1 MPLPGLRLDRD
12 LAPGRY
18 PLTDAVAGLASSP
31 PLARLFGGADKLREE
46 LPTVQFMVVDVW
58 GYMWV
63 DDESGT
69 LCAALPYWKRG
80 EELHLYLDLV
90 HELVHVK
97 QFRDGHDLFDHRY
110 KYVARPTEVEAYR
123 VAVEEGRRLGMTEDE
138 LVDFLYV
145 EWISRRDHLEL
156 CAACG
161 VKVPNG
167 HRGGPLP
174 RA

>member
-1 MPLPGLRLDRD
+1 MVLPGLRLDRT

-18 PLTDAVAGLASSP
+18 PLTDAVQGLDTSP
-31 PLARLFGGADKLREE
+31 PLARLYGGVDRLRKE
-46 LPTVQFMVVDVW
+46 LPSVQLMIADVW

-69 LCAALPYWKRG
+69 LCAAAPYWRKG

-97 QFRDGHDLFDHRY
+97 QFGDGKDLFDHRY
-110 KYVARPTEVEAYR
+110 KYVARPTEIEAYT
-123 VAVEEGRRLGMTEDE
+123 VAVEEGRRLGMSERE

-145 EWISRRDHLEL
+145 EWLSARDHLEL
-156 CAACG
+156 CASCG
-161 VKVPNG
+161 VAVPEG
-167 HRGGPLP
+167 FKGGPLKG
-174 RA
+174 

>member
-1 MPLPGLRLDRD
+1 MSGPVPRPAVVLPGLRLDRT

-18 PLTDAVAGLASSP
+18 ALVDAVQGLDTSP
-31 PLARLFGGADKLREE
+31 PLARLYGGVDKLREE
-46 LPTVQFMVVDVW
+46 LPSVQLLIADVW

-69 LCAALPYWKRG
+69 LCAAGPYWKKG

-97 QFRDGHDLFDHRY
+97 QFREGQDLFDHRY
-110 KYVARPTEVEAYR
+110 KYVARPTEVEAYT
-123 VAVEEGRRLGMTEDE
+123 VAVQEGRRLGMSEDD

-145 EWISRRDHLEL
+145 EWVNHEDHREL
-156 CAACG
+156 CEALG
-161 VKVPNG
+161 VKFTG
-167 HRGGPLP
+167 
-174 RA
+174 